1 MYMNNK
7 KVFIFLAPALAVLIL
22 IIGIVIFPVEA
33 ISAAKEGIDIWI
45 DILVPSLLPFIVGA
59 SLIVDLKVIDIIG
72 FIINP
77 ITKLVFN
84 VSGKGALVFAIS
96 TISGYPVGAK
106 LASELRI
113 KEQISQTE
121 AQRLVSFCSTS
132 GPLFIIGSVGTGMF
146 KDSALGYLMIICHYL
161 GTITV
166 GLLFRNY
173 GWESLPENKKT
184 LKANIKNVV
193 ETKNSNSNF
202 FVMFGNAVYNGVNTL
217 LTIGGFVIIFSVVF
231 RVLTLFNIIHII
243 SFIIHIP
250 LSVLGITEELCN
262 AFISGIF
269 EMTIGCSNI
278 SQAMG
283 SSEQIKATL
292 ASFLIGFS
300 GLSILS
306 QCCTFFAKTDIN
318 IRLYI
323 SSKLLHGLFA
333 AVFLF
338 LLYPIFKTSVVT
350 STFNLSNNIIF
361 DNVLWVSYMN
371 YYRIIIYITISTYLV
386 SATLKMNKF
395 RYFSKYFRKKFNKI
409 N

>member
-1 MYMNNK
+1 MNK
-7 KVFIFLAPALAVLIL
+7 RKIFLFLAPACVVLVL
-22 IIGIVIFPVEA
+22 IIGIVVYPVESIA
-33 ISAAKEGIDIWI
+33 AAKEGIDIWL

-77 ITKLVFN
+77 ITKFIFN
-84 VSGKGALVFAIS
+84 VSGKSALVFAIS

-106 LASELRI
+106 LASEFRA

-173 GWESLPENKKT
+173 GWESLSKSKKSLREN
-184 LKANIKNVV
+184 IRSVV
-193 ETKNSNSNF
+193 ETKSSNGNF

-231 RVLTLFNIIHII
+231 RVLFLFNIIQIV

-250 LSVLGITEELCN
+250 LSLFGITEELCN
-262 AFISGIF
+262 AFISGFF
-269 EMTIGCSNI
+269 EITIGCNKI
-278 SQAMG
+278 SQVM
-283 SSEQIKATL
+283 SNSEHIKATL

-306 QCCTFFAKTDIN
+306 QCCTFLAKTDIN
-318 IRLYI
+318 IKLYI
-323 SSKLLHGLFA
+323 SSKFLHGLFA
-333 AVFLF
+333 AIFLF

-350 STFNLSNNIIF
+350 STFNFSSSIIF

-371 YYRIIIYITISTYLV
+371 YYRIVIYVTITTYII
-386 SATLKMNKF
+386 SAILKMDKF
-395 RYFSKYFRKKFNKI
+395 RYFSKYFYRKFNKI